1 MKIEIFNFD
10 IKKQIMMN
18 VNNCIINEEMD
29 ADNICHFDK
38 IFNKISYEELDSDM
52 FLYKLWNKIKAYV
65 KKYYEINK
73 DKLNKILSFINEQ
86 LLVIENNKEINKT
99 LLKTKE
105 NNNEK

>member
-29 ADNICHFDK
+29 ANNICHFDK
-38 IFNKISYEELDSDM
+38 IFNKVSYDELDSDM

-73 DKLNKILSFINEQ
+73 DRLNKILSFINEQ
-86 LLVIENNKEINKT
+86 LLIIENNKEINKT
-99 LLKTKE
+99 LLKSKE
-105 NNNEK
+105 ENDEK

>member
-29 ADNICHFDK
+29 ANNICHFDK

-73 DKLNKILSFINEQ
+73 EKLNELLCFINKQ
-86 LLVIENNKEINKT
+86 LSCITNYNE
-99 LLKTKE
+99 
-105 NNNEK
+105 NEKVLIKNKGE